1 MGSQIRMTDAA
12 QRNDIRRA
20 WLDED
25 TAGLSAA
32 RAAKHRLVEQVRRL
46 VDAAFQLDCG
56 DAGYGAE
63 DGIAAVFERRAAA
76 RGGGEVGGPEVGGGA
91 ERVAGADGVDA
102 AGGSAGADASDTASA
117 VATDRVTADGAVAD
131 DGDGDGKASRGSAGD
146 VAGAGETDSDAAR
159 AAHFLALAAEAEALA
174 DRVSALPR
182 IPRADVDGVDS
193 SRSRRHDALLVER
206 STINGRGNPLAP
218 PVRMWADGDLIRAEA
233 YFTAPYEGPP
243 GRVHGAWV
251 AACFDEVLGCAQGAS
266 GAFGFTGTLTITL
279 RRATPLYTKI
289 TYEAGFSHREGR
301 KIHAWGR
308 CYADGQL
315 TAEATGVFVV
325 PVFGGVGHG
334 TK

>member
-1 MGSQIRMTDAA
+1 MTEAV

-25 TAGLSAA
+25 EAGLSAA
-32 RAAKHRLVEQVRRL
+32 RVAKHRLVEQVRRL

-56 DAGYGAE
+56 DAENGH
-63 DGIAAVFERRAAA
+63 D
-76 RGGGEVGGPEVGGGA
+76 
-91 ERVAGADGVDA
+91 AD
-102 AGGSAGADASDTASA
+102 
-117 VATDRVTADGAVAD
+117 
-131 DGDGDGKASRGSAGD
+131 
-146 VAGAGETDSDAAR
+146 R
-159 AAHFLALAAEAEALA
+159 AAHVLALAAEAEALA
-174 DRVSALPR
+174 DRVGALPR
-182 IPRADVDGVDS
+182 IPRAEIDGVNS
-193 SRSRRHDALLVER
+193 SQARRHDALLVER
-206 STINGRGNPLAP
+206 SPVNGRANPLAP

-266 GAFGFTGTLTITL
+266 GSFGFTGTLTITL

-308 CYADGQL
+308 CHADGKL
-315 TAEATGVFVV
+315 TAEASGVFVV
-325 PVFGGVGHG
+325 PAFGRIGHG
-334 TK
+334 TSE